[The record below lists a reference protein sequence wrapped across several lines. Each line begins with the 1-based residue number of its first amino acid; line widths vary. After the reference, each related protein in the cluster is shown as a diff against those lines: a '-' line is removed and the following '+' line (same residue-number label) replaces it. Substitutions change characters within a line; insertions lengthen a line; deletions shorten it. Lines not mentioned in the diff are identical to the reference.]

1 LQLNQHLPV
10 EDSLSANQLKA
21 LEENAATW
29 GISHWGLGHQKN
41 GIVHVVGPE
50 NGITLP
56 GATIVCGDSHTSTHG
71 AFGAIAFGIG
81 TSEVY

>member
-1 LQLNQHLPV
+1 MELAIG
-10 EDSLSANQLKA
+10 D
-21 LEENAATW
+21 
-29 GISHWGLGHQKN
+29 LGHQKN

-50 NGITLP
+50 NGITFP

-81 TSEVY
+81 TSEVEMVLSYTMYHAAKT